1 MRWPSP
7 WSDGFPG
14 WHLECSAMSSKY
26 LGNKFDIHGGGIDL
40 KFPHHECEIA
50 QCEAANGN
58 KPVNYWLHTN
68 MLTLNNKKM
77 SKSTGNNILPVEI
90 INGKNNF
97 FSKSINAEVIRF
109 FILQAHY
116 RSILDISEKALLAS
130 EKGFKKLTDSLNLLE
145 NMKPSDKTI
154 GFDVKNWEKLCYN
167 SMNDDFNSPVLISN
181 LFNAV
186 KFINSINDGKS
197 FIDSYDLKVLKEKMK
212 LFFFEILGLKI
223 TNQPDNSLN
232 SKTDDLI
239 KLILKYRENSRS
251 KKDFETSDL
260 IRSDLEKLGVII
272 NDTDSGTNYK
282 SN

>member
-1 MRWPSP
+1 
-7 WSDGFPG
+7 
-14 WHLECSAMSSKY
+14 
-26 LGNKFDIHGGGIDL
+26 
-40 KFPHHECEIA
+40 
-50 QCEAANGN
+50 
-58 KPVNYWLHTN
+58 
-68 MLTLNNKKM
+68 
-77 SKSTGNNILPVEI
+77 
-90 INGKNNF
+90 
-97 FSKSINAEVIRF
+97 
-109 FILQAHY
+109 
-116 RSILDISEKALLAS
+116 
-130 EKGFKKLTDSLNLLE
+130 
-145 NMKPSDKTI
+145 
-154 GFDVKNWEKLCYN
+154 
-167 SMNDDFNSPVLISN
+167 MNDDFNSPVLISN

>member
-1 MRWPSP
+1 M
-7 WSDGFPG
+7 
-14 WHLECSAMSSKY
+14 
-26 LGNKFDIHGGGIDL
+26 
-40 KFPHHECEIA
+40 
-50 QCEAANGN
+50 
-58 KPVNYWLHTN
+58 
-68 MLTLNNKKM
+68 
-77 SKSTGNNILPVEI
+77 
-90 INGKNNF
+90 
-97 FSKSINAEVIRF
+97 
-109 FILQAHY
+109 
-116 RSILDISEKALLAS
+116 DISEKALLAS